1 MVPQG
6 FPLLGLLV
14 LNLGVGMVFLLKEA
28 TLRRF
33 DRLNVVFSIWVFTI
47 CAYYTTLVVNTMDLD
62 YDVLIGIHRVL
73 SLGIFFIPAM
83 FVCFV
88 LSFMNEKFSPKTY
101 ALIFG
106 PGLVLTVC
114 LVLDWMGVPLWINT
128 VRLAPYGKSVLYHM
142 GMYLVFAVYF
152 LAFASYG
159 AFLIV
164 RHLFRTTVALYT
176 WSWKILLR
184 QKSFLVPTLGMLVF
198 ITGFCLD
205 IILAIFY
212 TYYFPITAVTT
223 SFMVLG
229 MAYLLVRVEF

>member
-6 FPLLGLLV
+6 FPLLGLFL
-14 LNLGVGMVFLLKEA
+14 LNLGVAVAFLLKEA

-33 DRLNVVFSIWVFTI
+33 DKLNIIFSIWVFTI
-47 CAYYTTLVVNTMDLD
+47 CAYYATLVVNTMNLD
-62 YDVLIGIHRVL
+62 YQVLIGAHRVL

-88 LSFMNEKFSPKTY
+88 LSFMNERFKPITY
-101 ALIFG
+101 AVLFG
-106 PGLVLTVC
+106 PGIILTIC
-114 LVLDWMGVPLWINT
+114 LLLDSMGVSLWINT

-142 GMYLVFAVYF
+142 GMYLAFAVYF
-152 LAFASYG
+152 LAYAFYG
-159 AFLIV
+159 AFQII
-164 RHLFRTTVALYT
+164 RHLFRTTVALYH
-176 WSWKILLR
+176 WSWKLLLR

-198 ITGFCLD
+198 IGGFCLD